1 MNQLQLQQCIPP
13 AVVNQ
18 PVQVVCRSTCFQY
31 VPKPT
36 VKAPVHETEQISA
49 CIASARLCRCYN
61 HLRLRVVTRRS
72 TSPTSFALLSPQ
84 LIPAFD
90 FGTSPHGLS
99 AYLNETFR
107 KPPCGIS
114 PFSAK
119 QGFTERNISFA
130 IFQLASTINNY

>member
-1 MNQLQLQQCIPP
+1 MPLLQPSEVESRYS
-13 AVVNQ
+13 AE
-18 PVQVVCRSTCFQY
+18 Y
-31 VPKPT
+31 VTDKFR
-36 VKAPVHETEQISA
+36 I
-49 CIASARLCRCYN
+49 I
-61 HLRLRVVTRRS
+61 
-72 TSPTSFALLSPQ
+72 LSPQ